1 LSENS
6 EKWIEIAEGG
16 DGYNTS
22 WDGEF
27 APLMEQIERYID
39 AIEVEQLEVDWNE
52 ICDTVPALR
61 GKDWDISKDQ
71 ASRALLES
79 LEYCMDCHLVDWEWD
94 GGMPGQSGNM
104 FKLEL
109 KTSQKQSFLQS
120 MEQLRNSLENYW
132 RKHDLPE

>member
-1 LSENS
+1 LSENN
-6 EKWIEIAEGG
+6 EQWIEIAEGG

-27 APLMEQIERYID
+27 APVMEQIERYID
-39 AIEVEQLEVDWNE
+39 AIEVYELEVDWDE
-52 ICDTVPALR
+52 ICDTVPALL
-61 GKDWDISKDQ
+61 GKAWEISKDQ
-71 ASRALLES
+71 ASRAFLES
-79 LEYCMDCHLVDWEWD
+79 LEDCMDRHLVDWQRD

-120 MEQLRNSLENYW
+120 MEQLRSSLENYW
-132 RKHDLPE
+132 RRHDLPE

>member
-6 EKWIEIAEGG
+6 EQWIEIAAGG
-16 DGYNTS
+16 DGYNTG
-22 WDGEF
+22 WDDEF
-27 APLMEQIERYID
+27 KPVMEQIERYID
-39 AIEVEQLEVDWNE
+39 DIEVYQLEVDWNE

-61 GKDWDISKDQ
+61 GKEWDISKDQ

-79 LEYCMDCHLVDWEWD
+79 LEECTDCYLVEWEWD

-104 FKLEL
+104 FELQL

-120 MEQLRNSLENYW
+120 MEQLRSSMEKYW
-132 RKHDLPE
+132 IRHSLPE